1 MVAMLR
7 SPLPGAFLSAAAR
20 PDLPE
25 ARYVHPNSGP
35 SRIGGDG
42 LLSLRQLAEG
52 ATQAP
57 LLDAAGHITAPVAL
71 VDLDVPA
78 DPGLLAEARQRAA
91 EQERVLVGLR
101 TSDGPDE
108 RWAELLA
115 ALDVTVTPAAGG
127 PGQLRTCGG
136 RVERTCVGLTD
147 PASGARMLRDAAAAT
162 PQAAVAL
169 AQVLR
174 AGESL
179 DVAAALSLESFAYST
194 LLGGSEF
201 RRWLAGREPRPA
213 PAAENNDAVVA
224 ERDGDLLRITLNR
237 PARRNAY
244 SRELRDAL
252 VDALLLP
259 VLDPMVQ
266 HIVITGAGPSFSSGG
281 DLDEFGTAPDTATA
295 HFIRTSAGAAGL
307 LHRIADRTEV
317 RVDGACVGAGVELP
331 AFAANVVSKPGA
343 TFRLPEVGMGLIPG
357 AGGTVSIPR
366 RIGRWRALYLALS
379 GVPLDALTAVDWGLV
394 NQVTFFSLSFN
405 LDSGLFVSSSQV
417 SACTLF
423 PE

>member
-1 MVAMLR
+1 
-7 SPLPGAFLSAAAR
+7 
-20 PDLPE
+20 
-25 ARYVHPNSGP
+25 
-35 SRIGGDG
+35 
-42 LLSLRQLAEG
+42 
-52 ATQAP
+52 
-57 LLDAAGHITAPVAL
+57 
-71 VDLDVPA
+71 
-78 DPGLLAEARQRAA
+78 
-91 EQERVLVGLR
+91 
-101 TSDGPDE
+101 
-108 RWAELLA
+108 
-115 ALDVTVTPAAGG
+115 
-127 PGQLRTCGG
+127 
-136 RVERTCVGLTD
+136 
-147 PASGARMLRDAAAAT
+147 
-162 PQAAVAL
+162 
-169 AQVLR
+169 
-174 AGESL
+174 
-179 DVAAALSLESFAYST
+179 
-194 LLGGSEF
+194 
-201 RRWLAGREPRPA
+201 
-213 PAAENNDAVVA
+213 VA